1 LIDHVSIG
9 VRDLTRSTALY
20 TAALA
25 PLGHVP
31 MIVRESTV
39 GFGKKY
45 PELWLNHRPGLAGPA
60 DSGMHVCLR
69 ASSIEV
75 VQTFYEA
82 AMAAGARGD
91 GKPGL
96 RPEYHAQ
103 YYAAFVRDLDENL
116 IEVVTFVPAADGAG
130 NTPA

>member
-31 MIVRESTV
+31 MIARETTV

-45 PELWLNHRPGLAGPA
+45 PELWLNHRPGLAGPS
-60 DSGMHVCLR
+60 DSGMHLCLR
-69 ASSIEV
+69 ASSV
-75 VQTFYEA
+75 AAVQAFYEA
-82 AMAAGARGD
+82 ALAAGARGD
-91 GKPGL
+91 GPPGL

-116 IEVVTFVPAADGAG
+116 IEVVTFVPGLSDA
-130 NTPA
+130 PA